1 MNATEQPEQ
10 IEGIAIVGMAGRFPG
25 ARNLE
30 EFWRNLKNG
39 VESISF
45 FTDDEL
51 LAEGMDPALVGNA
64 NYIKARG
71 VLGDIEYFDAPFFG
85 HSPRFAELMDPQHR
99 AFLECAWS
107 ALENAGYDAGRYK
120 GRIGVY
126 GGQSMNTYMITN
138 LLDQL
143 DLVASV
149 DGLQAA
155 IGNDKDSL
163 TTEVA
168 YKLNLKGPGIT
179 IQSSSSTSL
188 VAVHVACQS
197 LLGYECDMA
206 LAGGVS
212 IHCPEKAGYMYSEGG
227 TTSRDGHCRAFD
239 AKAQGFVSGHGVG
252 VVVLKRLED
261 ALADGDYI
269 WAVIKGSAVN
279 NDGSLKVSYMAPS
292 VDGQAEVVALAQ
304 AIAGVNAESIGYI
317 EAHGTATAMGDPIE
331 ITALTQAFRLATKK
345 TGFCVIGSV
354 KTNIGHLDSAA
365 GVAGLIK
372 TALVLRHK
380 AIPPTLHFEKPNPRI
395 DFRNS
400 PFYVNTALIP
410 WDSPGPR
417 RAGVTS
423 LGMGGTNAHVILE
436 EAPDGGSAGES
447 RPWQLF
453 LLSAKTPTA
462 LETASANLAGHL
474 REHPGLD
481 PADVAYTLQI
491 GRKMFQH
498 RRMLLCRGLDEACAA
513 LSPCDP
519 ERVLTAEGE
528 PKAKP
533 IAFMFSGQGAQ
544 HVEMAAGLFHGEPV
558 FRAQLDLCAELL
570 RPHLDLDLR
579 EVLYPAEGGR
589 EEAARR
595 LGQTSITQPAL
606 FAIEYALARLW
617 MSWGIR
623 PQAMIGHS
631 IGEYVAACLAGVF
644 PLEQALALVAARG
657 RLMQDLPSGS
667 MLAVPLSEEKV
678 APLLG
683 QELSLAAVN
692 GPSLCVVSGPTD
704 AVAALEK
711 KLAGTVCRPL
721 LTSHAFHSAMMEPIL
736 ERFTALLGKAELHP
750 PAIPYVSNVTGR
762 WITEAEAMD
771 PAYWA
776 RHLRHDRPFRGRRAV
791 VARRTGS
798 RPVGSGA
805 GDHADHA
812 GQASPGALE
821 HPGHSLL
828 AGPSPGKATG
838 PGHSAQYPWP
848 ALAGRDRGRLAQF
861 LCERR
866 VAAASPCRPIPLN
879 GGAIGS
885 NRASGPSS
893 PAAGRTPCVKGHRS
907 PSGST
912 ARAGRNVPSPRPRR
926 WRRLCRPARG

>member
-1 MNATEQPEQ
+1 
-10 IEGIAIVGMAGRFPG
+10 
-25 ARNLE
+25 
-30 EFWRNLKNG
+30 
-39 VESISF
+39 
-45 FTDDEL
+45 
-51 LAEGMDPALVGNA
+51 
-64 NYIKARG
+64 
-71 VLGDIEYFDAPFFG
+71 
-85 HSPRFAELMDPQHR
+85 
-99 AFLECAWS
+99 
-107 ALENAGYDAGRYK
+107 
-120 GRIGVY
+120 
-126 GGQSMNTYMITN
+126 
-138 LLDQL
+138 
-143 DLVASV
+143 
-149 DGLQAA
+149 
-155 IGNDKDSL
+155 
-163 TTEVA
+163 
-168 YKLNLKGPGIT
+168 
-179 IQSSSSTSL
+179 
-188 VAVHVACQS
+188 
-197 LLGYECDMA
+197 
-206 LAGGVS
+206 
-212 IHCPEKAGYMYSEGG
+212 MYSEGG

-436 EAPDGGSAGES
+436 EAPDGGSAGKS

-544 HVEMAAGLFHGEPV
+544 HVEDGRRPV
-558 FRAQLDLCAELL
+558 SWR
-570 RPHLDLDLR
+570 
-579 EVLYPAEGGR
+579 
-589 EEAARR
+589 
-595 LGQTSITQPAL
+595 
-606 FAIEYALARLW
+606 ARL
-617 MSWGIR
+617 
-623 PQAMIGHS
+623 P
-631 IGEYVAACLAGVF
+631 
-644 PLEQALALVAARG
+644 
-657 RLMQDLPSGS
+657 
-667 MLAVPLSEEKV
+667 
-678 APLLG
+678 
-683 QELSLAAVN
+683 
-692 GPSLCVVSGPTD
+692 
-704 AVAALEK
+704 
-711 KLAGTVCRPL
+711 
-721 LTSHAFHSAMMEPIL
+721 
-736 ERFTALLGKAELHP
+736 
-750 PAIPYVSNVTGR
+750 
-762 WITEAEAMD
+762 
-771 PAYWA
+771 
-776 RHLRHDRPFRGRRAV
+776 
-791 VARRTGS
+791 
-798 RPVGSGA
+798 
-805 GDHADHA
+805 
-812 GQASPGALE
+812 
-821 HPGHSLL
+821 
-828 AGPSPGKATG
+828 
-838 PGHSAQYPWP
+838 
-848 ALAGRDRGRLAQF
+848 
-861 LCERR
+861 
-866 VAAASPCRPIPLN
+866 
-879 GGAIGS
+879 
-885 NRASGPSS
+885 
-893 PAAGRTPCVKGHRS
+893 
-907 PSGST
+907 
-912 ARAGRNVPSPRPRR
+912 
-926 WRRLCRPARG
+926 RPARPLRGTAPSPPGSGPA